1 MSLFENFPYTNLH
14 NLNLD
19 WLIKVINELK
29 EGMVVSVNGQTGE
42 VILYQNA
49 SVHFPDVTEDH
60 WDIVRTADGT
70 TRGIMFGNDNKA
82 YIVHDSVMNE
92 VYALN
97 NQPPYPVTRVNGLTG
112 DITLYTDRVVR
123 LPSLSDAD
131 IHSWNIF
138 RDMNNVST
146 GIEFDE
152 AGDAYIIF
160 GVNRYKIYSA
170 NAQPPYPVTSVNGDT
185 GDVYLFNDEAGVVEF
200 PAITDPSAQGWVIG
214 REVDGHT
221 IGLVLSKDG
230 SLNFVIDSDSY
241 TVYTSN
247 DPQPDWVED
256 PTDDI
261 IEVSD
266 QATNNT
272 WGFIRETATA
282 PVGILFSNAVQNS
295 PEAYIRYTD
304 SNNTVQT
311 VRLLTTTDIPSSSVV
326 SVNGLGGIVVL
337 TGEDINLSTLDTRKI
352 NTVIASLET
361 AKQVNRA
368 AMAYNETSN
377 TATHDIPSGAYV
389 FWNNGAY
396 KATQNISYGDTLS
409 ATNLSLIEDSQNQ
422 TCGFANDLNSKIT
435 TVTSKMGYGTNLTEI
450 ELPYTFQGRK
460 LYRQV
465 INVSYADTALANT
478 WTVIRSG
485 LSLTGFTIVKLY
497 VVLASGGYR
506 YSGMPCY
513 ATSSAIGVFNNVGGD
528 VGYGVD
534 SFAVIE
540 YTK

>member
-19 WLIKVINELK
+19 WLIKIINDLK

-49 SVHFPDVTEDH
+49 TVQFPDIPESQ
-60 WDIVRTADGT
+60 WSIVRNANGTSCGFVIGNDGT
-70 TRGIMFGNDNKA
+70 T
-82 YIVHDSVMNE
+82 YIVHGGLMSE
-92 VYALN
+92 VYCTR
-97 NQPPYPVTRVNGLTG
+97 NQPPYPVTRVNGMTG

-123 LPSLSDAD
+123 LPSLTDAD

-152 AGDAYIIF
+152 AGDAYIVF
-160 GVNRYKIYSA
+160 GVNRYKIYTA
-170 NAQPPYPVTSVNGDT
+170 NSQPPYPVASVNGET

-221 IGLVLSKDG
+221 IGLVLAKDG
-230 SLNFVIDSDSY
+230 SLYFVIDSDSY

-247 DPQPDWVED
+247 DPQPDWVDD

-337 TGEDINLSTLDTRKI
+337 TGEDINVSTLDTRKV
-352 NTVIASLET
+352 NTVLASLET

-377 TATHDIPSGAYV
+377 VATNDIPAGAYV

-396 KATQNISYGDTLS
+396 KASQNISYGDTLS
-409 ATNLSLIEDSQNQ
+409 SANLTAIEDSQNQ
-422 TCGFANDLNSKIT
+422 SCGFANDINSNLTNKQ
-435 TVTSKMGYGTNLTEI
+435 SKMLTTTLQAVTTDSYGI
-450 ELPYTFQGRK
+450 
-460 LYRQV
+460 
-465 INVSYADTALANT
+465 
-478 WTVIRSG
+478 
-485 LSLTGFTIVKLY
+485 
-497 VVLASGGYR
+497 
-506 YSGMPCY
+506 
-513 ATSSAIGVFNNVGGD
+513 
-528 VGYGVD
+528 VD
-534 SFAVIE
+534 STLSTYNYCVVSASMDDSSDIAGYMVIPVNRNHKWAFCVGSVNSNGQWICAP
-540 YTK
+540 TKLVSIKVAYFSY